1 MMKQEERNYF
11 LNQGFTEEQIA
22 EISEGKAVGLN
33 VAIYANKNFLP
44 IQMRQIRLGLAEK
57 LPVDIYANLDYD
69 WFQMEE
75 IRLGLK
81 SGVDVS
87 LYAEPDLSYETMRQL
102 RKGLEIGLDLSEYI
116 GLDANI
122 IREIRRAHIAKV
134 DVLKYVEE
142 GYDAEQIREIRHALE
157 KGIDM
162 DKYLSREYR
171 AASIAEIC
179 KGLENGVDVSLYA
192 SMDYSWRQM
201 REIRK
206 GLELQIDTGKYSN
219 PLYAWDQMREIRWGL
234 KYGLDVEGYCSLR
247 YTAAEMHAK
256 RMAILDDIY
265 KEQERILQ
273 SQIKA
278 EDFIFEFGPNDMEA
292 YITVLPHGKEVTKD
306 RLLEI
311 LEQNN
316 IRMGILENAVD
327 KIVSGQCGR
336 GAILIAQGQIPYKG
350 EDGFYEFFFRTDLE
364 RKPKV
369 LPDGTVDYRHMN
381 WFEMVKAGQKLA
393 YYHEAREGAD
403 GYSVTGNI
411 IKARKG
417 MEQRV
422 LRGTGFKLAE
432 DKRTYVAVFDGM
444 IQMEDN
450 EIKITQHLL
459 LEEVNLA
466 TGDIQFNGSLEIKG
480 DVGVG
485 SVIRATGDIVID
497 GTVEGAT
504 IECGGSIA
512 LKKGMNAAGHGQITA
527 GKDVVSRFFENVK
540 VVAKGN
546 IEVDKCLNSQ
556 LYAGG
561 MVISTNTIA
570 GGVTSAGTGFNL
582 KHVGN
587 QAGLH
592 TALKIKVEEKVWEEY
607 KMVKNAIFEVG
618 EELMLLLKSYKE
630 FQEKYPPEVRS
641 EMEIFGKVE
650 KAVFTKKKQLEQFRI
665 LESELEEKIKKV
677 RSAKMLISG
686 QAHEGVVLETDEG
699 RWQAADEYNILLRIQ
714 NNQVE
719 AIPNS

>member
-11 LNQGFTEEQIA
+11 LNQGFTEEQIT
-22 EISEGKAVGLN
+22 EISEGKAAGLHA
-33 VAIYANKNFLP
+33 AIYANKNYLP
-44 IQMRQIRLGLAEK
+44 IQMRQIRLGLAEN
-57 LPVDIYANLDYD
+57 LPVEIYAKPEFD

-87 LYAEPDLSYETMRQL
+87 LYAEPDMPYETMRQI
-102 RKGLEIGLDLSEYI
+102 RKGLEIGLDLRQYT
-116 GLDANI
+116 GLEANI
-122 IREIRRAHIAKV
+122 IREIRRAHIAGV
-134 DVLKYVEE
+134 DVFKYVEE

-157 KGIDM
+157 SGINLDA
-162 DKYLSREYR
+162 YLSRDYR
-171 AASIAEIC
+171 AASIAEIRT
-179 KGLENGVDVSLYA
+179 GLENGVDVSRYA

-206 GLELQIDTGKYSN
+206 GLERQLDVNKYSN
-219 PLYAWDQMREIRWGL
+219 ILYAWDQMREIRWGL
-234 KYGLDVEGYCSLR
+234 KYGLDVEGYCTLR
-247 YTAAEMHAK
+247 YTAGEMHKK
-256 RMAILDDIY
+256 RLAILDDIY
-265 KEQERILQ
+265 KEQEKILQ
-273 SQIKA
+273 SQIKS
-278 EDFIFEFGPNDMEA
+278 EDFLFEFGQNDMEA
-292 YITVLPHGKEVTKD
+292 YITVLLHGKEVNRE

-316 IRMGILENAVD
+316 IRKGILYDAVD
-327 KIVSGQCGR
+327 KIVSGECNR

-350 EDGFYEFFFRTDLE
+350 KDGWYEFFFRTDLE

-393 YYHEAREGAD
+393 YYHAAEEGTD
-403 GYSVTGNI
+403 GFSVTGNI

-417 MEQRV
+417 SEQRV
-422 LRGTGFKLAE
+422 LKGVGFRLAE
-432 DKRTYVAVFDGM
+432 DKKTYIAAFDGM
-444 IQMEDN
+444 VQMEDN

-466 TGDIQFNGSLEIKG
+466 TGDVQFDGSLEIKG
-480 DVGVG
+480 DVGAG
-485 SVIRATGDIVID
+485 AVIRATGDIVID

-504 IECGGSIA
+504 IESGGSIA

-570 GGVTSAGTGFNL
+570 GGITGAGTGFNL

-592 TALKIKVEEKVWEEY
+592 TALKIKVDEKVWEEY
-607 KMVKNAIFEVG
+607 KMVKSAILEVG
-618 EELMLLLKSYKE
+618 EELMLLNKSYVE
-630 FQEKYPPEVRS
+630 FQEKFPPEVRS
-641 EMEIFGKVE
+641 EMEIFAKVE
-650 KAVFTKKKQLEQFRI
+650 KAVFTKKKQFEQFRI
-665 LESELEEKIKKV
+665 LERELEEKIKKV
-677 RSAKMLISG
+677 RGAKMLISG

-699 RWQAADEYNILLRIQ
+699 RWHAADEWNILLRIQ
-714 NNQVE
+714 NNHIE
-719 AIPNS
+719 AIPNG

>member
-1 MMKQEERNYF
+1 MKQEEREFF
-11 LNQGFTEEQIA
+11 LNQGFTEEQIT
-22 EISEGKAVGLN
+22 EISEGKAAGLN

-57 LPVDIYANLDYD
+57 LPVEIYAKLDYD

-81 SGVDVS
+81 SGVDIS
-87 LYAEPDLSYETMRQL
+87 LYAEPEMPYETMRQI
-102 RKGLEIGLDLSEYI
+102 RKGLEIGLDLRSYI
-116 GLDANI
+116 GLEANI
-122 IREIRRAHIAKV
+122 IREIRRAHIAGV
-134 DVLKYVEE
+134 DVLKYVEQ

-157 KGIDM
+157 IGIDM
-162 DKYLSREYR
+162 DRYLSKEYR
-171 AASIAEIC
+171 AASIAEIRT
-179 KGLENGVDVSLYA
+179 GLENGVDVSRYA
-192 SMDYSWRQM
+192 SMDYGWRQM

-206 GLELQIDTGKYSN
+206 GLELQVDVDKFISN
-219 PLYAWDQMREIRWGL
+219 FYTWDQMREIRYGL
-234 KYGLDVEGYCSLR
+234 KYGLDVSEYSSLR
-247 YTAAEMHAK
+247 YTAEEMHAK
-256 RMAILDDIY
+256 RLAILDDIY

-273 SQIKA
+273 SQIKS

-292 YITVLPHGKEVTKD
+292 YITVLPHGKEVTRE

-311 LEQNN
+311 LEQNH
-316 IRMGILENAVD
+316 IRKGILENAID
-327 KIVSGQCGR
+327 KIVSGQCSR

-350 EDGFYEFFFRTDLE
+350 KDGFYEFFFRTDLE
-364 RKPKV
+364 RKPKI

-381 WFEMVKAGQKLA
+381 WFEMVKVGQKLA
-393 YYHEAREGAD
+393 YYHEAEEGTD
-403 GYSVTGNI
+403 GFSVTGNI

-417 MEQRV
+417 QEQRV
-422 LRGTGFKLAE
+422 LRGSGFKLEE
-432 DKRTYVAVFDGM
+432 DKRTYVAALDGM
-444 IQMEDN
+444 IQMENN

-466 TGDIQFNGSLEIKG
+466 TGDVQFNGSLEIKG
-480 DVGVG
+480 DVGG
-485 SVIRATGDIVID
+485 GTIIRATGDIVIE

-504 IECGGSIA
+504 IESGGSIA
-512 LKKGMNAAGHGQITA
+512 LKKGMNAAGHGQIIA

-570 GGVTSAGTGFNL
+570 GGITSAGSGFNL

-592 TALKIKVEEKVWEEY
+592 TALKIKVAEKVWEEY
-607 KMVKNAIFEVG
+607 KMVKSAIFEVG
-618 EELMLLLKSYKE
+618 EELLLLNKSYAE
-630 FQEKYPPEVRS
+630 FQEKFPPEVRS

-650 KAVFTKKKQLEQFRI
+650 KAVFTKKKQLEQFRV

-677 RSAKMLISG
+677 RSAKMLIAG
-686 QAHEGVVLETDEG
+686 QAHEGVVLETDDG
-699 RWQAADEYNILLRIQ
+699 RWYAADEFNILLRIQ
-714 NNQVE
+714 NNQIE
-719 AIPNS
+719 AILN

>member
-1 MMKQEERNYF
+1 MKQEEREFF
-11 LNQGFTEEQIA
+11 LNQGFTEEQIT
-22 EISEGKAVGLN
+22 EISEGKAAGLN

-57 LPVDIYANLDYD
+57 LPVEIYAKLDYD

-81 SGVDVS
+81 SGVDIS
-87 LYAEPDLSYETMRQL
+87 LYAEPEMPYETMRQI
-102 RKGLEIGLDLSEYI
+102 RKGLEIGLDLRSYL
-116 GLDANI
+116 GLEANI
-122 IREIRRAHIAKV
+122 IREIRRAHIAGV
-134 DVLKYVEE
+134 DVLKYVEQ

-157 KGIDM
+157 IGIDM
-162 DKYLSREYR
+162 DRYLSKEYR
-171 AASIAEIC
+171 AASIAEIRT
-179 KGLENGVDVSLYA
+179 GLENGVDVSRYA
-192 SMDYSWRQM
+192 SMDYGWRQM

-206 GLELQIDTGKYSN
+206 GLELQVDVDKFISN
-219 PLYAWDQMREIRWGL
+219 FYTWDQMREIRYGL
-234 KYGLDVEGYCSLR
+234 KYGLDVSEYSSLR
-247 YTAAEMHAK
+247 YTAEEMHAK
-256 RMAILDDIY
+256 RLAILDDIY

-273 SQIKA
+273 SQIKS

-292 YITVLPHGKEVTKD
+292 YITVLPHGKEVTRE

-311 LEQNN
+311 LEQNH
-316 IRMGILENAVD
+316 IRKGILENAID
-327 KIVSGQCGR
+327 KIVSGLCSR

-350 EDGFYEFFFRTDLE
+350 KDGFYEFFFRTDLE
-364 RKPKV
+364 RKPKI

-381 WFEMVKAGQKLA
+381 WFEMVKVGQKLA
-393 YYHEAREGAD
+393 YYHEAEEGTD
-403 GYSVTGNI
+403 GFSVTGNI

-417 MEQRV
+417 QEQRV
-422 LRGTGFKLAE
+422 LRGSGFKLE
-432 DKRTYVAVFDGM
+432 DDKRTYVAALDGM
-444 IQMEDN
+444 IQMENN

-466 TGDIQFNGSLEIKG
+466 TGDVQFNGSLEIKG
-480 DVGVG
+480 DVGG
-485 SVIRATGDIVID
+485 GAIIRATGDIVIE

-504 IECGGSIA
+504 IESGGSIA
-512 LKKGMNAAGHGQITA
+512 LKKGMNAAGHGQIIA

-570 GGVTSAGTGFNL
+570 GGITSAGSGFNL

-592 TALKIKVEEKVWEEY
+592 TALKIKVDEKVWEEY
-607 KMVKNAIFEVG
+607 KMVKSAIFEVG
-618 EELMLLLKSYKE
+618 EELLLLNKSYAE
-630 FQEKYPPEVRS
+630 FQEKFPPEVRN
-641 EMEIFGKVE
+641 EMEMFGKVE
-650 KAVFTKKKQLEQFRI
+650 KAVFTKKKQLEQFRV

-677 RSAKMLISG
+677 RSAKMLIAG
-686 QAHEGVVLETDEG
+686 QAHEGVVLETDDG
-699 RWQAADEYNILLRIQ
+699 RWYAADEFNILLRIQ
-714 NNQVE
+714 NNQIE
-719 AIPNS
+719 AIPN